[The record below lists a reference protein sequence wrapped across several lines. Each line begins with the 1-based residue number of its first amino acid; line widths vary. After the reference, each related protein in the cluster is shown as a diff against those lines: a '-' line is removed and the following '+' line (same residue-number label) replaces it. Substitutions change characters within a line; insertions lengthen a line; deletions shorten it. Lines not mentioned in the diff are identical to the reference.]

1 MIMVMAVVIMIM
13 TMTIVIV
20 GVCMNVVRG
29 RFVHAVRSQ
38 RRRYFVFMFL
48 ERAAEGRYTI
58 AI

>member
-1 MIMVMAVVIMIM
+1 MVMAVVIMIM